1 MVIVVALHCN
11 VLFCTILYYSV
22 LCCRMAMV
30 VALSTV
36 EGKLSNTLL
45 RFEGLI
51 VSMTASALTLT
62 AILILNFLYTRVA
75 VWLTDKEL
83 HRWQCQQAFICSGAK
98 THFCSHGDLCDP
110 FLPPLL

>member
-1 MVIVVALHCN
+1 MAMVVALY
-11 VLFCTILYYSV
+11 CTV
-22 LCCRMAMV
+22 LCCTVLYCRMAIV

-83 HRWQCQQAFICSGAK
+83 HRWQCQHYLHKVEWCIRSIGNRFHNQG
-98 THFCSHGDLCDP
+98 P
-110 FLPPLL
+110 Y

>member
-1 MVIVVALHCN
+1 
-11 VLFCTILYYSV
+11 
-22 LCCRMAMV
+22 MV

-83 HRWQCQQAFICSGAK
+83 HRWQCQQAFLCSGAK
-98 THFCSHGDLCDP
+98 THLCSSIVFSFVPG
-110 FLPPLL
+110 LPLSMIGFDASVYVEYPRNIAGPRLTMTTP

>member
-83 HRWQCQQAFICSGAK
+83 HRWQCQHYLKWSAHTIHRQSV
-98 THFCSHGDLCDP
+98 SQS
-110 FLPPLL
+110 

>member
-1 MVIVVALHCN
+1 MWWP
-11 VLFCTILYYSV
+11 CTVMYCTV

-83 HRWQCQQAFICSGAK
+83 HRWQCQHYLHKVEWCIRSIGNRFHNQG
-98 THFCSHGDLCDP
+98 P
-110 FLPPLL
+110 Y